1 MTQDEIFGK
10 VRTVLGD
17 ALGVDEEEVTMEAR
31 LTTDLH
37 AESIDFLD
45 IVFRIE
51 KAFGFKIGQGELFP
65 DNINDPKYVQDGVVN
80 AAGLA
85 LLRERMPHV
94 DFSEFAKNPKL
105 EKVSEIFTVGS
116 LVSFVAA
123 KLNAGSTASSG
134 SAKPA

>member
-1 MTQDEIFGK
+1 MSHDEIFKK
-10 VRTVLGD
+10 VQGVLVD
-17 ALGVDEEEVTMEAR
+17 ALGVDDDEVTPTAR

-65 DNINDPKYVQDGVVN
+65 DNINDPKFVTDGVVN

-85 LLRERMPHV
+85 LLKEKMPHV
-94 DFSEFAKNPKL
+94 DFTAFSADPKL
-105 EKVSEIFTVGS
+105 EKVSEVFTVDS
-116 LVSFVAA
+116 LVKFVAN
-123 KLNAGSTASSG
+123 KLKAGA
-134 SAKPA
+134 PA

>member
-1 MTQDEIFGK
+1 MSQEEIFKK
-10 VRTVLGD
+10 VQGVLVD
-17 ALGVDEEEVTMEAR
+17 ALGVDEDEITPTAR

-85 LLRERMPHV
+85 LLKEKMPHV
-94 DFSEFAKNPKL
+94 DFSAFAADPKL
-105 EKVSEIFTVGS
+105 DKVSEVFTVTS
-116 LVSFVAA
+116 LVNFVQG
-123 KLNAGSTASSG
+123 KLAASSV
-134 SAKPA
+134 A

>member
-1 MTQDEIFGK
+1 MSHDEIFNK
-10 VRTVLGD
+10 VRGVLVD
-17 ALGVDEEEVTMEAR
+17 ALGVDDEEVTPTAR

-65 DNINDPKYVQDGVVN
+65 DNINDPKYVNDGVVN

-85 LLRERMPHV
+85 LLKDRMPHV
-94 DFSEFAKNPKL
+94 DFTAFSANPKL
-105 EKVSEIFTVGS
+105 EKVSEVFTVDS
-116 LVSFVAA
+116 LVKFVAN
-123 KLNAGSTASSG
+123 KLKAGA
-134 SAKPA
+134 PA

>member
-1 MTQDEIFGK
+1 MSMSHDDIFKK
-10 VRTVLGD
+10 VREVLVD
-17 ALGVDEEEVTMEAR
+17 ALGVDDDEVTPTAR

-65 DNINDPKYVQDGVVN
+65 DNINDPKYINDGMVN

-85 LLRERMPHV
+85 LLKDRMPHV
-94 DFSEFAKNPKL
+94 DFTEFAANPKL
-105 EKVSEIFTVGS
+105 EKVSEVFTVNS
-116 LVSFVAA
+116 LVNFVSN
-123 KLNAGSTASSG
+123 KLKAGA
-134 SAKPA
+134 PA

>member
-1 MTQDEIFGK
+1 MSHDEIFNK
-10 VRTVLGD
+10 VQGVLVD
-17 ALGVDEEEVTMEAR
+17 ALGVDDEEVTPTAR

-65 DNINDPKYVQDGVVN
+65 DNINDPKYVNDGVVN

-85 LLRERMPHV
+85 LLKEKMPHV
-94 DFSEFAKNPKL
+94 DFSAFAADPKL
-105 EKVSEIFTVGS
+105 EKVSEVFTVNS
-116 LVSFVAA
+116 LVSFVAN
-123 KLNAGSTASSG
+123 KLKAGA
-134 SAKPA
+134 PA

>member
-1 MTQDEIFGK
+1 MSHDEIFKK
-10 VRTVLGD
+10 VQGVLVD
-17 ALGVDEEEVTMEAR
+17 ALGVDDDEVTPTAR

-65 DNINDPKYVQDGVVN
+65 DNINDPKYVTDGVVN

-85 LLRERMPHV
+85 LLIEKMPHV
-94 DFSEFAKNPKL
+94 DFTAFSADPKL
-105 EKVSEIFTVGS
+105 EKVSEVFTVDS
-116 LVSFVAA
+116 LVKFVAN
-123 KLNAGSTASSG
+123 KLKAGA
-134 SAKPA
+134 PA

>member
-1 MTQDEIFGK
+1 MSQDEIFNK
-10 VRTVLGD
+10 VRGVLVD
-17 ALGVDEEEVTMEAR
+17 ALGVDDEEVTPTAR

-85 LLRERMPHV
+85 LLKDRMPHV
-94 DFSEFAKNPKL
+94 DFTAFSADPKL
-105 EKVSEIFTVGS
+105 EKVSEVFTVDS
-116 LVSFVAA
+116 LVKFVSNKLKEGTAA
-123 KLNAGSTASSG
+123 
-134 SAKPA
+134 

>member
-1 MTQDEIFGK
+1 MSHDEIFKK
-10 VRTVLGD
+10 VQGVLVD
-17 ALGVDEEEVTMEAR
+17 ALGVDDDEVTPTAR

-65 DNINDPKYVQDGVVN
+65 DNINDPKYVTDGVVN

-85 LLRERMPHV
+85 LLKEKMPHV
-94 DFSEFAKNPKL
+94 DFTAFSADPKL
-105 EKVSEIFTVGS
+105 EKVSEVFTVDS
-116 LVSFVAA
+116 LVKFVAY
-123 KLNAGSTASSG
+123 KLKAGA
-134 SAKPA
+134 PA

>member
-1 MTQDEIFGK
+1 MSHDDIFKK
-10 VRTVLGD
+10 VREVLVD
-17 ALGVDEEEVTMEAR
+17 ALGVDDDEVTPTAR

-65 DNINDPKYVQDGVVN
+65 DNINDPKYINDGMVN

-85 LLRERMPHV
+85 LLKDRMPHV
-94 DFSEFAKNPKL
+94 DFTEFAANPKL
-105 EKVSEIFTVGS
+105 EKVSEVFTVNS
-116 LVSFVAA
+116 LVNFVSN
-123 KLNAGSTASSG
+123 KLKAGA
-134 SAKPA
+134 PA

>member
-1 MTQDEIFGK
+1 LSMSQDEIFTK
-10 VRTVLGD
+10 VRSVLVD
-17 ALGVDEEEVTMEAR
+17 ALGVDDEEVTSTAR

-85 LLRERMPHV
+85 LLKDRMPHV
-94 DFSEFAKNPKL
+94 DFTAFAADPKL
-105 EKVSEIFTVGS
+105 EKVSEVFTVNS
-116 LVSFVAA
+116 LVLFVAN
-123 KLNAGSTASSG
+123 KLKATPVA
-134 SAKPA
+134 

>member
-1 MTQDEIFGK
+1 MSQDEIFTK
-10 VRTVLGD
+10 VRSVLVD
-17 ALGVDEEEVTMEAR
+17 ALGVDDEEVTSTAR

-85 LLRERMPHV
+85 LLKDRMPHV
-94 DFSEFAKNPKL
+94 DFTAFAADPKL
-105 EKVSEIFTVGS
+105 EKVSEVFTVNS
-116 LVSFVAA
+116 LVLFVAN
-123 KLNAGSTASSG
+123 KLKATPVA
-134 SAKPA
+134 

>member
-1 MTQDEIFGK
+1 MSQDEIFTK
-10 VRTVLGD
+10 VRSVLVD
-17 ALGVDEEEVTMEAR
+17 ALGVDDEEVTPAAR

-85 LLRERMPHV
+85 LLKDRMPHV
-94 DFSEFAKNPKL
+94 DFTAFAADPKL
-105 EKVSEIFTVGS
+105 EKVSEVFTVNS
-116 LVSFVAA
+116 LVLFVAN
-123 KLNAGSTASSG
+123 KLKAAPV
-134 SAKPA
+134 A

>member
-1 MTQDEIFGK
+1 MSQQEIFTK
-10 VRTVLGD
+10 VQGVLVD
-17 ALGVDEEEVTMEAR
+17 ALGVDDDEVTPTAR

-65 DNINDPKYVQDGVVN
+65 DNINDPKYVQDGLVN

-85 LLRERMPHV
+85 LLKEKMPHV
-94 DFSEFAKNPKL
+94 DFSEFANDPKL
-105 EKVSEIFTVGS
+105 EKVSEVFTVTS
-116 LVSFVAA
+116 LVNFVQSKLAA
-123 KLNAGSTASSG
+123 SATA
-134 SAKPA
+134 

>member
-1 MTQDEIFGK
+1 MSMSHDEIFKK
-10 VRTVLGD
+10 VQGVLVD
-17 ALGVDEEEVTMEAR
+17 ALGVDDDEVTPTAR

-65 DNINDPKYVQDGVVN
+65 DNINDPKYVTDGVVN

-85 LLRERMPHV
+85 LLKEKMPHV
-94 DFSEFAKNPKL
+94 DFTAFPLIPSWKRSPRF
-105 EKVSEIFTVGS
+105 SQ
-116 LVSFVAA
+116 
-123 KLNAGSTASSG
+123 STASS
-134 SAKPA
+134 SLLPTN

>member
-1 MTQDEIFGK
+1 MSHDEIFKK
-10 VRTVLGD
+10 VQGVLVD
-17 ALGVDEEEVTMEAR
+17 ALGVDDDEVTPTAR

-65 DNINDPKYVQDGVVN
+65 DNINDPIYVTDGVVN

-85 LLRERMPHV
+85 LLKEKMPHV
-94 DFSEFAKNPKL
+94 DFTAFSADPKL
-105 EKVSEIFTVGS
+105 EKVSEVFTVDS
-116 LVSFVAA
+116 LVKFVAY
-123 KLNAGSTASSG
+123 KLKAGA
-134 SAKPA
+134 PA